1 MSIVIPTFREQ
12 RRISKQKHCKVATV
26 KGVATVLFVSTEFA
40 NVNWEP

>member
-26 KGVATVLFVSTEFA
+26 KGVATVLLVSTEFA
-40 NVNWEP
+40 DVNWEP